1 MPPKKKQTQST
12 EKSTA
17 IGAKN
22 SNEMINF
29 YLHKDIQKHLPKSHN
44 PHFEDHQIS
53 LPARIGIIGNSGSR
67 KSSTLLNFIA
77 KANDTFSHIYI
88 CAKTPDEPLYQ
99 FLQDKIKKNITFFSK
114 LSELPPPKELKR
126 HGENTLLVIDD
137 MCNEKHQE
145 IVSEYFIFGRK
156 LGITSVY
163 ISQSYFKIPKTT
175 RLQFSVL
182 MLLKLSSMRDLNMV
196 MADYNLGLSK
206 DEVKAIYKDA
216 TQTAGDFLKIDVN
229 TADNNKRYS
238 RNWTEFYRV
247 DNDEA

>member
-1 MPPKKKQTQST
+1 MPPSKKQPN
-12 EKSTA
+12 KA
-17 IGAKN
+17 
-22 SNEMINF
+22 NEMINF
-29 YLHKDIQKHLPKSHN
+29 YQHKDIQKHLPKSHN
-44 PHFEDHQIS
+44 PHYEDHQIS

-67 KSSTLLNFIA
+67 KSSTLLNFLS
-77 KANDTFSHIYI
+77 KANDTFSHIYM
-88 CAKTPDEPLYQ
+88 CVKTPDEPLYA
-99 FLQDKIKKNITFFSK
+99 FLNDKLQGKNITFFTK
-114 LSELPPPKELKR
+114 LSELPPPKDLKK

-137 MCNEKHQE
+137 MCNEKNQE
-145 IVSEYFIFGRK
+145 VVSEYFIFGRK

-175 RLQFSVL
+175 RLQFSHL

-216 TQTAGDFLKIDVN
+216 TKTAGDFLKIDVN

-238 RNWTEFYRV
+238 RNWTDFCRV
-247 DNDEA
+247 EAD